1 MSNGN
6 ALCQTTHKLF
16 YVHPSAYYN
25 QQTTFKHIPKTT
37 VIFMKKLQKWNM
49 NKLHYVALHKLC
61 SVAAKIFSHASVQ
74 TSNNNH
80 SFYGITEYVTCC
92 YEK

>member
-25 QQTTFKHIPKTT
+25 LQTTFKHIPKTI
-37 VIFMKKLQKWNM
+37 VILMKKFQKWNM
-49 NKLHYVALHKLC
+49 NKLHYVVLHKLC
-61 SVAAKIFSHASVQ
+61 SVAVNFFPMHLYKPQ
-74 TSNNNH
+74 
-80 SFYGITEYVTCC
+80 ITIIHFMELLNM
-92 YEK
+92 